1 MAGSES
7 LRILDTN
14 LQTVT
19 LDHATQATKSGTI
32 SAGAVLKI
40 SKRFH
45 GPMTY
50 LRHLVRFFS
59 VMFRAVNAR

>member
-19 LDHATQATKSGTI
+19 LDHFFMLLRQPSQEL
-32 SAGAVLKI
+32 SLLERF
-40 SKRFH
+40 SKFPNVFM
-45 GPMTY
+45 G
-50 LRHLVRFFS
+50 L
-59 VMFRAVNAR
+59 